1 MGTPSVPSQTGMIS
15 VSQHSRRTADAGSGR
30 PSSVSQMPRALLVAP
45 DLVADARW
53 GVGVVAA
60 GVGMVVDAG
69 SG

>member
-1 MGTPSVPSQTGMIS
+1 
-15 VSQHSRRTADAGSGR
+15 
-30 PSSVSQMPRALLVAP
+30 MPRALLVAP